1 MKVVTEAKTKEEA
14 LTKALN
20 EMKLELDEIMYTT
33 HNKLLKD
40 ELKTAKIENAELLTK
55 VDQINQENELL
66 LIDIDS
72 FETKVDSLEI
82 QVEKAKKIKSK
93 IETKVIESIKYVEV
107 ENDTIKNLMLL
118 NAQNDTIIRNL
129 DMLVSIKDSVILKQ
143 NLVIQNGNEIQE
155 HLKEMLEVRDKR
167 VEQLNK
173 DLIKEERKK
182 MFWQATSA
190 GLGIALVTVLI
201 I

>member
-1 MKVVTEAKTKEEA
+1 MLKLKWTSLIPYAICFLLGAFLWKGCSDTKQ
-14 LTKALN
+14 
-20 EMKLELDEIMYTT
+20 
-33 HNKLLKD
+33 LKE
-40 ELKTAKIENAELLTK
+40 ELKTARIENGELAIK
-55 VDQINQENELL
+55 IDQTSKENELL
-66 LIDIDS
+66 LSDINL
-72 FETKVDSLEI
+72 FENKVDSLET

-129 DMLVSIKDSVILKQ
+129 DMLVAIKDSVIFKQ
-143 NLVIQNGNEIQE
+143 QLVIQNDNEIQDQ
-155 HLKEMLEVRDKR
+155 LKSMLEVRDKR
-167 VEQLNK
+167 NEQLNK
-173 DLIKEERKK
+173 DLIKENRKK

>member
-1 MKVVTEAKTKEEA
+1 MLGVLLWKGCSDTKQLKEE
-14 LTKALN
+14 
-20 EMKLELDEIMYTT
+20 
-33 HNKLLKD
+33 LKI
-40 ELKTAKIENAELLTK
+40 AKIENAELLTK

-143 NLVIQNGNEIQE
+143 NLVIQNDNEIQD
-155 HLKEMLEVRDKR
+155 HLKSMLEVRDKR
-167 VEQLNK
+167 NEQLNK

>member
-1 MKVVTEAKTKEEA
+1 
-14 LTKALN
+14 
-20 EMKLELDEIMYTT
+20 
-33 HNKLLKD
+33 
-40 ELKTAKIENAELLTK
+40 
-55 VDQINQENELL
+55 
-66 LIDIDS
+66 
-72 FETKVDSLEI
+72 
-82 QVEKAKKIKSK
+82 
-93 IETKVIESIKYVEV
+93 
-107 ENDTIKNLMLL
+107 
-118 NAQNDTIIRNL
+118 
-129 DMLVSIKDSVILKQ
+129 MLVSIKDSVILKQ